1 MLTNSIFRK
10 LYDYFIKHWILS
22 ALVSTAPT
30 FIFTFTE
37 IFGTN
42 FGLKDKFGALTNL
55 AQLILWPSFVISFVF
70 SFVMALADKRDEYA
84 KQNGQIILSRIIQSL
99 DEIKHKKLKR
109 FIRYIEQNQKN
120 TNLLPFKDI
129 TQPIAQLES
138 ILENFQYT
146 LADIFGIKH
155 NDIGISLMYHTDKD
169 PSWKWLYTTNI
180 EGDLTLNEIIENPSS
195 TAHDIMVNQTSS
207 RFFPSKKSAASQG
220 KYVPSSKD
228 HAHRMIGSIICRDI
242 SIGPNN
248 YVKAIFS
255 VTTYGKQIC
264 LENDEDAIFK
274 VEQVLLPSFERRIQL
289 ELALLYIKDA
299 MAS

>member
-1 MLTNSIFRK
+1 MLANSILRK
-10 LYDYFIKHWILS
+10 TYDYFIKHWVLS
-22 ALVSTAPT
+22 ALISTAPA

-37 IFGTN
+37 FFGKD
-42 FGLKDKFGALTNL
+42 FGLIDQNGAFTHI
-55 AQLILWPSFVISFVF
+55 AKIILWPSFVISLIF

-109 FIRYIEQNQKN
+109 FIRYIDQNHNKA
-120 TNLLPFKDI
+120 NLSPFNDI
-129 TQPIAQLES
+129 TQPISQLES

-146 LADIFGIKH
+146 LAEIFGIRH
-155 NDIGISLMYHTDKD
+155 NDIGISLMYHTNKD
-169 PSWKWLYTTNI
+169 RTWKWLYTTNI
-180 EGDLTLNEIIENPSS
+180 EGDLSLNEITENPIS
-195 TAHDIMVNQTSS
+195 TAHDIITGQTSS
-207 RFFPSKKSAASQG
+207 IFYPSKKSAASQG

-242 SIGPNN
+242 SISTNE

-255 VTTYGKQIC
+255 VSTYGKQIC

-289 ELALLYIKDA
+289 ELALLYIKEA
-299 MAS
+299 LAA